1 MEQLMVAELREIC
14 ARYSTDDLTVTV
26 FQPYFIY
33 IDQYLAIKPQTLQT
47 IFVTAAVMVLISLL
61 LIPNFA
67 CALWVSFSI
76 GKRMREREF
85 PISHK
90 FRIQSNFPFQCPS
103 KLGW

>member
-76 GKRMREREF
+76 GKIMREI
-85 PISHK
+85 PISH
-90 FRIQSNFPFQCPS
+90 RIYPIQSNFPFQCPS